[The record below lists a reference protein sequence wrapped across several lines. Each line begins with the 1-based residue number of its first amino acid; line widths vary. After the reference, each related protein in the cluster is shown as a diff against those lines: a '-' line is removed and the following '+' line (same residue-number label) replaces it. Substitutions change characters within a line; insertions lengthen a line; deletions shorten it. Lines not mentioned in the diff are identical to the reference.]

1 MDLFDNL
8 SNHPR
13 NLLPQ
18 DGVVNYYE
26 RLISSSDSYQYLER
40 LLNKVLWKN
49 DEVVIYGKRI
59 TTKRKMAWYGNKPY
73 RYTYSNTTKTALPWI
88 DELVELKLLREQ
100 QVNEKFNSCLLNLY
114 HDGSEGMSWHCDSE
128 EELVKDA
135 AIASLSLGAERKF
148 SFKHKQNKDKVSL
161 ILQSGS
167 LLIMKGET
175 QKNWLH
181 SLPPTKTINS
191 PRVNLTFRTI
201 ID

>member
-8 SNHPR
+8 NGKPI
-13 NLLPQ
+13 NLLPKE
-18 DGVVNYYE
+18 GVVNYYD
-26 RLISSSDSYQYLER
+26 RLISALDSYQYLER
-40 LLNKVLWKN
+40 LLNNVLWEN
-49 DEVVIYGKRI
+49 DQVVIYGKRI
-59 TTKRKMAWYGNKPY
+59 TTKRKMAWYGDKPY
-73 RYTYSNTTKTALPWI
+73 KYTYSNTTKTALPWI
-88 DELVELKLLREQ
+88 DDLVELKLLIEQ
-100 QVNEKFNSCLLNLY
+100 QTGETFNSCLLNLY
-114 HDGSEGMSWHCDSE
+114 NDGSEGMSWHCDSE
-128 EELVKDA
+128 KELEKYS

-148 SFKHKQNKDKVSL
+148 SFKHKQDKDKVSL
-161 ILQSGS
+161 FLQSGS